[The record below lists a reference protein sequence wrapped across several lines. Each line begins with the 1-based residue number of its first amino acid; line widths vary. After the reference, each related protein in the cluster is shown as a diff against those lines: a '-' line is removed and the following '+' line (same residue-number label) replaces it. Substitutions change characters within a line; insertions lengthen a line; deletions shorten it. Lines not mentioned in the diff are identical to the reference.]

1 MSESPLS
8 RAYRFAA
15 SAARLLRLSRKTA
28 TDATTAGPTGTESGM
43 SRRSRAERTRTL
55 EASATDWSCMPAV
68 MAMLAEWDRRMEDRG
83 IHDNCRCESLKLHMY
98 VDGSGEITGT
108 YTKVREDMS
117 EEEHLIAMLHGEDHV
132 LLEFDSLPELHG
144 ALVAQVM
151 TVGGKR

>member
-1 MSESPLS
+1 
-8 RAYRFAA
+8 
-15 SAARLLRLSRKTA
+15 
-28 TDATTAGPTGTESGM
+28 
-43 SRRSRAERTRTL
+43 
-55 EASATDWSCMPAV
+55 MPAV

-108 YTKVREDMS
+108 YTKVRQDMS

-132 LLEFDSLPELHG
+132 LLEFDSLAELHG

-151 TVGGKR
+151 TPSTQLLQAQLLAQLKLPSIMAIPSMVVPVQIH